1 MIESKYKIERT
12 GEISMCWNNNKQSII
27 ASIMIFSSLMIFT
40 IFNESTYASTAF
52 TVSIDA
58 TGNVTVFVGTKEEIY
73 PELKVS
79 GVVATSA
86 TSNHVQ

>member
-40 IFNESTYASTAF
+40 IFNESTYASIAF
-52 TVSIDA
+52 TVASI
-58 TGNVTVFVGTKEEIY
+58 
-73 PELKVS
+73 LQVS
-79 GVVATSA
+79 GILLMLHNMFIKKRCTINPKKNS
-86 TSNHVQ
+86 TD

>member
-40 IFNESTYASTAF
+40 ILTSQLMQ
-52 TVSIDA
+52 VQHLQLP
-58 TGNVTVFVGTKEEIY
+58 VFYKYQEY
-73 PELKVS
+73 Y
-79 GVVATSA
+79 
-86 TSNHVQ
+86 

>member
-40 IFNESTYASTAF
+40 IFNESTYTSTAF
-52 TVSIDA
+52 TVASI
-58 TGNVTVFVGTKEEIY
+58 
-73 PELKVS
+73 LQVS
-79 GVVATSA
+79 GILLMLHNMFIRKKCTIKPKKNS
-86 TSNHVQ
+86 TD

>member
-40 IFNESTYASTAF
+40 IFNESTYPSTAF
-52 TVSIDA
+52 TVASI
-58 TGNVTVFVGTKEEIY
+58 
-73 PELKVS
+73 LQVS
-79 GVVATSA
+79 GILLMLHNMFIRKKCTINPKKNS
-86 TSNHVQ
+86 TD